1 MQSEFKN
8 IQNTATKIP
17 EPFLR
22 ETRPNKIEEP
32 NHRTAANLQVGRGGK
47 ACYLTDYQTETRIPK
62 AHRNYACTKNK
73 FMQTYKPKFMSP
85 KTPKKTTKF
94 KQHAS
99 HLVFKGA
106 LPAVGD
112 AQIPKPRTKP
122 KKLPEHEPKSIGLC
136 DNVLYKSSS
145 GLHSGF
151 VSSYLSSQSYT
162 FLISQIGR
170 FGGMI
175 RTATIRT
182 PTETAITFILC

>member
-85 KTPKKTTKF
+85 KTPKKPQNSNSMPPILFLRVRYRQWAMRKF
-94 KQHAS
+94 PNREPNRKNCPNTS
-99 HLVFKGA
+99 
-106 LPAVGD
+106 
-112 AQIPKPRTKP
+112 PK
-122 KKLPEHEPKSIGLC
+122 
-136 DNVLYKSSS
+136 VL
-145 GLHSGF
+145 GC
-151 VSSYLSSQSYT
+151 
-162 FLISQIGR
+162 
-170 FGGMI
+170 
-175 RTATIRT
+175 
-182 PTETAITFILC
+182 AITDWAYEP